1 VTMSILPAQNRGKA
15 VASSLTAVAVAN
27 IQDAVVKY
35 ISADIPAYESMMMR
49 CIFAFPI
56 LFGWLVYSGNAGS
69 LFAVNARQL
78 AFRSLVLSS
87 AYFAYILSIVALPLA
102 TGVSIYFTMPFFV
115 AGLSG
120 YALGEKVPAY
130 RWFAI
135 FAGFAGVLISV
146 RPNFTDMKP
155 AVFFGLYS
163 AFAYAIAQMWGR
175 RLSHSVSPVVILNWQ
190 NFTNF
195 TVACLLALSVVIFG
209 LTGFVD
215 KSLDFL
221 LRPFAVPTIAEFGL
235 MAALGIF
242 AAIVATLFLNAY
254 RYAEANFI
262 APFEYSAIVWAT
274 LLGAFIFHDK
284 RDMLDW
290 IGTAIVIAA
299 GLYMIWMD
307 RQRRFPAAEG
317 RG

>member
-1 VTMSILPAQNRGKA
+1 MSILPAQNRGKA

-27 IQDAVVKY
+27 MQDAVVKY

-69 LFAVNARQL
+69 LFSVNARQL
-78 AFRSLVLSS
+78 ALRSLVLSS

-102 TGVSIYFTMPFFV
+102 TAVSIYFTMPFFI

-130 RWFAI
+130 RWLTI
-135 FAGFAGVLISV
+135 VTGFIGVMISV
-146 RPNFTDMKP
+146 RPSLTDFKP

-195 TVACLLALSVVIFG
+195 AVACALALSVIAFG
-209 LTGFVD
+209 LTGFAD

-221 LRPFAVPTIAEFGL
+221 LRPFAVPTFTQFGL
-235 MAALGIF
+235 MAILGVF

-274 LLGAFIFHDK
+274 LLGAFIWHDQ
-284 RDMLDW
+284 RDALDW
-290 IGTAIVIAA
+290 IGTAIVIGA
-299 GLYMIWMD
+299 GMLMLLLD
-307 RQRRFPAAEG
+307 RRHTHAIG
-317 RG
+317 